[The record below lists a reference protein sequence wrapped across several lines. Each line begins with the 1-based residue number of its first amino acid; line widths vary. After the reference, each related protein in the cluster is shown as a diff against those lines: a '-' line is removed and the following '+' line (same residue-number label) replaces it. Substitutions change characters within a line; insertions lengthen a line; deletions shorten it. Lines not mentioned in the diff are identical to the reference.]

1 MVGDVRQKN
10 GMKVINRLFPSL
22 FCISL
27 WFIISLVMFG
37 FCVVRGVFFLVA
49 VEFGTDKVSPS
60 HELLETSTQKKKKN
74 KSLLLGRC
82 SF

>member
-1 MVGDVRQKN
+1 MVGGVRQKD

-49 VEFGTDKVSPS
+49 VEFGTNKASPS
-60 HELLETSTQKKKKN
+60 HDLLETYTQKKIK
-74 KSLLLGRC
+74 
-82 SF
+82 